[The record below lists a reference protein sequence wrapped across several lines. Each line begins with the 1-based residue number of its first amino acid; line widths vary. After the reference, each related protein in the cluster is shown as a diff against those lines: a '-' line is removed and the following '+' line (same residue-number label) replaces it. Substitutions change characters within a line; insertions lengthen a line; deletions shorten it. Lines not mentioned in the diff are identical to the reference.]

1 MMTTSRTYLRACL
14 LGLIAML
21 LFQAAQAEASSVKKE
36 KLQLFVGDKWV
47 ISSKGVEQFAVAT
60 EGVVDMDIPP
70 KATDFLV
77 RALAPGST
85 TIVLFMS
92 DGSQVKYAVTVN
104 PMRVSERDN
113 IRLDF
118 YFVEFSRDMGR
129 RVGIGWPGSVVAT
142 TTVGITQSIRP
153 SAPATATAS
162 IASEVL
168 PRLDLAQDSGWA
180 RVLREASVIVANGE
194 KSTFEGGGELN
205 FRVEGSN
212 SSSIQQIQFGSRIS
226 VEPRYDS
233 TTGRIDL
240 KLDALISELTDVNA
254 EGLPGRTFTNL
265 STLVNLELGQ
275 SVVLAGIHAKS
286 TGRGSEGL
294 PVLSQIPVLGY
305 LFGSHTYRESESE
318 SLIFIVPSVIQAV
331 DSSRRDQVLAAQ
343 KAFRKFEGKVNGS
356 LYRQGMPKPSHKRG
370 KRRKGR

>member
-1 MMTTSRTYLRACL
+1 MTTSRTYLRACF
-14 LGLIAML
+14 LGLLAL
-21 LFQAAQAEASSVKKE
+21 LLLQSGYAEASVKKE
-36 KLQLFVGDKWV
+36 TLQLFVGDKWV

-129 RVGIGWPGSVVAT
+129 RVGIGWPGAIAAT
-142 TTVGITQSIRP
+142 GTVQLGKSLRP
-153 SAPATATAS
+153 RAPTTATAS

-168 PRLDLAQDSGWA
+168 PRLDFAQDSGWA
-180 RVLREASVIVANGE
+180 QVMREASVIVANGE

-205 FRVEGSN
+205 FRIEGSN

-240 KLDALISELTDVNA
+240 KLDALISELTDVSSDN
-254 EGLPGRTFTNL
+254 LPGRTFTNL

-294 PVLSQIPVLGY
+294 PLLSQIPVLGY
-305 LFGSHTYRESESE
+305 LFGSKTYRESESE

-343 KAFRKFEGKVNGS
+343 EAFRKFEGELDGS
-356 LYRQGMPKPSHKRG
+356 LYRLGMPTPAPPKEK
-370 KRRKGR
+370 KAK